1 MEKKQLLII
10 SKDREFVSGL
20 KTSAGSSFEITSVQ
34 NIHAGYTL
42 ALGYLPDA
50 ILIDHHSLASESL
63 KNLPSFK
70 STHFLNKSFLFLY
83 GEKSR
88 SREISDIYKDHVD
101 EIFFNDLK
109 EEDLLQKMDDA
120 ISVKRCLSNY
130 WKDSFMGLF
139 NLLSHPVVL
148 LQNEEIVAMNDSF
161 KKYFFVTS
169 PGQLK
174 ITDIVDC
181 RNKYQL
187 LETLRNF
194 ARGKHMKATTKTSLL
209 LMNNK
214 IREATITFS
223 KLDMDLTG
231 QMVMMINF
239 AEKEIPI
246 NENIGTCSVETEQY
260 FTRNN
265 SLESFSF
272 TKREKE
278 IIGLLCKGYKTKE
291 ISEALCIS
299 AKTIEKHRSNIIKRT
314 NSDTILESIV
324 YALNH
329 KMIEI

>member
-10 SKDREFVSGL
+10 SKDKEFILGL

-42 ALGYLPDA
+42 ALSYLPDA
-50 ILIDHHSLASESL
+50 ILIDQLSLSPESL
-63 KNLPSFK
+63 KNLTSFK
-70 STHFLNKSFLFLY
+70 TTHFLNKSFLFLY
-83 GEKSR
+83 SNRNSGEGSLK
-88 SREISDIYKDHVD
+88 YKEHVD
-101 EIFFNDLK
+101 EIIYNDLK
-109 EEDLLQKMDDA
+109 EEDLLQKIDDA

-148 LQNEEIVAMNDSF
+148 IQNDEIVAMNDAF
-161 KKYFFVTS
+161 KRYFFVTT

-181 RNKYQL
+181 KNKYQV

-214 IREATITFS
+214 VREASITFS

-239 AEKEIPI
+239 AQKQIPI
-246 NENIGTCSVETEQY
+246 EGNIGTNSIETEQY
-260 FTRNN
+260 FSKNN
-265 SLESFSF
+265 SLESSSF

>member
-10 SKDREFVSGL
+10 SKDKDLISGL
-20 KTSAGSSFEITSVQ
+20 KSSAETSFEITSVH

-42 ALGYLPDA
+42 ALSYLPDA
-50 ILIDHHSLASESL
+50 ILLDYTNMTSDNVR
-63 KNLPSFK
+63 NLQSFK
-70 STHFLNKSFLFLY
+70 NTHFLNKSFLFLY
-83 GEKSR
+83 AKKENKMETLDRFGE
-88 SREISDIYKDHVD
+88 DVD
-101 EIFFNDLK
+101 EILFNNLSPAAVLEK
-109 EEDLLQKMDDA
+109 IGDA
-120 ISVKRCLSNY
+120 ISVKRCLTNY

-148 LQNEEIVAMNDSF
+148 LQNESIIAMNDSF
-161 KKYFFVTS
+161 KRYFFVTS
-169 PGQLK
+169 NDQIK

-181 RNKYQL
+181 RNKYQVL
-187 LETLRNF
+187 DALRNF
-194 ARGKHMKATTKTSLL
+194 TRGKHMKATTKTSLL

-214 IREATITFS
+214 VREANITFS

-239 AEKEIPI
+239 AEEQIPI
-246 NENIGTCSVETEQY
+246 NDQIGTVSRETEQV
-260 FTRNN
+260 FSNNN
-265 SLESFSF
+265 SLENFSF